1 MMMSEKDRLLK
12 ELRSFIMRNSAWLT
26 IDDQTAIERKID
38 ELNSYINE
46 RYKSHGR
53 IELPYT

>member
-1 MMMSEKDRLLK
+1 MMTEKDRLLN
-12 ELRSFIMRNSAWLT
+12 ELRTFIMHDSAWLT

-38 ELNSYINE
+38 ELNSFINE

-53 IELPYT
+53 LERTYS

>member
-1 MMMSEKDRLLK
+1 MITEKDRLLK
-12 ELRSFIMRNSAWLT
+12 ELKSFIMHDSAWLT
-26 IDDQTAIERKID
+26 NDDQIAIERKID

-53 IELPYT
+53 PERTYT

>member
-1 MMMSEKDRLLK
+1 MTEKDRLLK
-12 ELRSFIMRNSAWLT
+12 ELKTFIMRDSAWLT

-38 ELNSYINE
+38 ELNSFINE

-53 IELPYT
+53 PERTYT

>member
-1 MMMSEKDRLLK
+1 MTTEKDRLLK
-12 ELRSFIMRNSAWLT
+12 ELKSFIMHDSAWLT
-26 IDDQTAIERKID
+26 NDDQIAIERKID

-53 IELPYT
+53 PERTYT